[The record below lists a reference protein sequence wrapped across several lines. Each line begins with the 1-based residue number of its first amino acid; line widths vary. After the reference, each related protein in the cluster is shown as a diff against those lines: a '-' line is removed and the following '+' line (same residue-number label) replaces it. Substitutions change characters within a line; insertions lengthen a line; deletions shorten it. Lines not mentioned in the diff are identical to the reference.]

1 MSLFQT
7 TGKKMM
13 LVKEFGER
21 CGGDVVLLNCYK
33 NKVEFGCKYNKSME
47 EKIQNISR
55 DIEEYPWWVDLLD

>member
-1 MSLFQT
+1 
-7 TGKKMM
+7 M